1 MRPSPRPAVPARH
14 LGRKALLPVGVG
26 GAGLLLWWLA
36 PPVAGLPLK
45 PPALA
50 LVGALL
56 VAGSAA
62 VMLLAAWR
70 LNLARL
76 RLSAAATLDRVSGL
90 PTRAHF
96 MQQTEREWARS
107 RRYGEDAALLLLDA
121 DLLDTVVAD
130 HGERCGDALLREVAR
145 VATRQLRTSDLP
157 GRVGATQLAVYLPV
171 TDPLGALDAAD
182 RIRERV
188 AAALL
193 RWNREVLG
201 TTVSIGVVSAGAGHG
216 TLEALLRDAESAL
229 FAARQA
235 GGNCLRA
242 APLQPRRS
250 LLRGP
255 TLGDR
260 RAQRG

>member
-1 MRPSPRPAVPARH
+1 MRPSPRNAVPTRH
-14 LGRKALLPVGVG
+14 PVRKALLPMGVG
-26 GAGLLLWWLA
+26 GTGLLLWWLA
-36 PPVAGLPLK
+36 PPMSGLPLT
-45 PPALA
+45 PAA
-50 LVGALL
+50 LVFVGALL
-56 VAGSAA
+56 VIGSAA

-76 RLSAAATLDRVSGL
+76 RLSAAATLDRVSGI

-96 MQQTEREWARS
+96 MHQAEREWARS

-121 DLLDTVVAD
+121 DLLDAVVAE

-145 VATRQLRTSDLP
+145 VSAQQLRASDLP
-157 GRVGATQLAVYLPV
+157 GRVGATQLAIYLPV
-171 TDPLGALDAAD
+171 TDPLGALDAAE

-193 RWNREVLG
+193 RWDREVLG
-201 TTVSIGVVSAGAGHG
+201 TTVSVGVASAGAGHA

-229 FAARQA
+229 YAARQA

-242 APLQPRRS
+242 TPLQPRRS